1 MSGQVL
7 QEVELL
13 QRLAA
18 EEEKCQA
25 EFEAAAEQSKQH
37 KQVLQE
43 ALKTWLQ
50 QSEEE
55 TKVQRQQPAVEQTAA
70 GPTAVCADISTS
82 AQDKYRRLLL
92 DDFPLPPQPPFIFR
106 PATRSSWRPRQD
118 PGLAGLAYD
127 ARTLYPSSLTL
138 VDDSPP
144 IICRIDLVNRAR
156 TSVTAVEA

>member
-1 MSGQVL
+1 MTSPNCPICCKAFSPNSIVKLYIDRSLMSGQVL

-25 EFEAAAEQSKQH
+25 EFEAAAEQSKQR

-92 DDFPLPPQPPFIFR
+92 DDFPLPPVSR
-106 PATRSSWRPRQD
+106 AVDAAATTI
-118 PGLAGLAYD
+118 Y
-127 ARTLYPSSLTL
+127 
-138 VDDSPP
+138 
-144 IICRIDLVNRAR
+144 I
-156 TSVTAVEA
+156 